1 MSAAAKVLREVR
13 ASGAELALVDG
24 KLRLRGALPDALRA
38 ALREHKA
45 EVAAIVA
52 GRACCWCGSPL
63 AWPGPVGV
71 TFLDGRTECMRC
83 ADAEVDRIWRA
94 AERVTSSPDAMADE
108 AELMLRPGGLSE

>member
-13 ASGAELALVDG
+13 TAGAELALVDG

-38 ALREHKA
+38 ALRDHKA
-45 EVAAIVA
+45 EVAAILA

-71 TFLDGRTECMRC
+71 TFLDGRCECIRC

-94 AERVTSSPDAMADE
+94 AERMPSPPNSTLDQ
-108 AELMLRPGGLSE
+108 AESLLRSPGLSQ